1 MWGGSEGGKTII
13 RTYCMEKSISIQN
26 IKINLQHEKNA
37 YIIIVV
43 YIEIFSLA
51 TDNIIIQSYHQYI
64 VWGWRDG

>member
-1 MWGGSEGGKTII
+1 
-13 RTYCMEKSISIQN
+13 MEKSISIQN

>member
-1 MWGGSEGGKTII
+1 
-13 RTYCMEKSISIQN
+13 MEKSISIQN
-26 IKINLQHEKNA
+26 IKINLQHEQNA
-37 YIIIVV
+37 YIIITV